1 VIHGRRFFM
10 ERQNLTLSLPKAMVK
25 KAKLLALKEEKS
37 LSALIRESL
46 EERIRKDTGYQDAME
61 REVRLMEQGLHLG
74 TGGRRPCP
82 REELHER
89 R

>member
-1 VIHGRRFFM
+1 M
-10 ERQNLTLSLPKAMVK
+10 EKQNVTLSLPKATIK
-25 KAKLLALKEEKS
+25 KAKALALKEDKS

-46 EERIRKDTGYQDAME
+46 EEKIRKDTGYKAAME
-61 REVRLMEQGLHLG
+61 REIKLMEKGFNLG
-74 TGGRRPCP
+74 TGGRRPCS